1 MTAKRKKTKGRRA
14 KVKTLE
20 RSPEE
25 LKFDD
30 PLLTPAETARRLGVA
45 VDSLSIWRC
54 TEAISLPYIKVGRL
68 VRYFRSDVEN
78 YLQSRRHVPQTAAT
92 AAPAAPERA
101 TA

>member
-1 MTAKRKKTKGRRA
+1 MTAKQKKTKGRRA

-20 RSPEE
+20 RSPAE

-54 TEAISLPYIKVGRL
+54 TEAISLPYVKIGRL
-68 VRYFRSDVEN
+68 VKYFRSDVEA
-78 YLQSRRHVPQTAAT
+78 YLQSRRHVPKT
-92 AAPAAPERA
+92 APERA
-101 TA
+101 SA